1 MFSRSQLGVFV
12 QIIFDWSLIAAS
24 FLSINMN
31 SLTEDI
37 AHFTDPR
44 DSGVKTEEY
53 LNNVDTLQEKIVSTK
68 TVSVPTAIDPS
79 VFYDHQKQFCLD
91 LYRQYP
97 QR

>member
-1 MFSRSQLGVFV
+1 M
-12 QIIFDWSLIAAS
+12 IAAS

-53 LNNVDTLQEKIVSTK
+53 INNVDTLQEKIVSTK